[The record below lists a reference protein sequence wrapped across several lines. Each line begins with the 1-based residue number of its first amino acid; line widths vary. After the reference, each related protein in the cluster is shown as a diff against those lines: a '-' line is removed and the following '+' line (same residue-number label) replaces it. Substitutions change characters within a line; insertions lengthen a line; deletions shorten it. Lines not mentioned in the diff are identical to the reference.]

1 MYGKLMLTGAL
12 AAGVW
17 SAGCATPAQPSAA
30 KQPPVANQSKTLT
43 AVEAP
48 PAAATPPM
56 KHRKLVFDEKGNAY
70 QMLDQDE
77 GMCDSCDI

>member
-1 MYGKLMLTGAL
+1 MYRKLLLTGAL

-17 SAGCATPAQPSAA
+17 SAGCATPAKPAA
-30 KQPPVANQSKTLT
+30 VNQPPVANQIETLT

-48 PAAATPPM
+48 PAATPPM

-70 QMLDQDE
+70 QMLDKDE